1 MFPPGLICLV
11 QNAAFRRCLNSHGSA
26 PTGAHAARTECVFG
40 SNRQTHFVGWTE
52 RKATVNIT
60 KSTKHD
66 EPSAA
71 ERESI
76 SLQGSVD

>member
-1 MFPPGLICLV
+1 MFPPGSICLV
-11 QNAAFRRCLNSHGSA
+11 QKAAFRSA
-26 PTGAHAARTECVFG
+26 PTGAEQPSHAARTQCVFG

-60 KSTKHD
+60 KSTKHN